1 MTFLHPRVHAGST
14 LHSGVVVHGLLCMVT
29 EVLKEGLVVT
39 LEVSFLNE
47 YPALLRFCGSNSCR

>member
-1 MTFLHPRVHAGST
+1 MSPHPGEHHLV
-14 LHSGVVVHGLLCMVT
+14 VVVHMLLCTVT

-47 YPALLRFCGSNSCR
+47 YPSEIMR